1 VRVVEAWLLYD
12 GYAFED
18 ARYVIIRVNDF
29 RFILRGNMSHQIAKR
44 WFSVDEYYRMAEAGI
59 LREDDRVE
67 LIEGEIVEM
76 SPIGSRHASCVRRL
90 NELLFRDI
98 GQAAIIS
105 VQSPIRIDDYSEPE
119 PDVAVLKRREDFY
132 AEGHPTASD
141 VLLLIEVADTSVEYD
156 RNIKLPLYA
165 KAGISE
171 VWLVNLPQETIE
183 IYRQPLDKTY
193 REVRLVKRGE
203 SLEAEA
209 LSNLMLEAENILG

>member
-1 VRVVEAWLLYD
+1 
-12 GYAFED
+12 
-18 ARYVIIRVNDF
+18 
-29 RFILRGNMSHQIAKR
+29 MSHQIAKR

>member
-1 VRVVEAWLLYD
+1 
-12 GYAFED
+12 
-18 ARYVIIRVNDF
+18 
-29 RFILRGNMSHQIAKR
+29 MSHQIAKR

-76 SPIGSRHASCVRRL
+76 SPIGSRHAACVGRL
-90 NELLFRDI
+90 TEIL
-98 GQAAIIS
+98 GQLAAGKAILW
-105 VQSPIRIDDYSEPE
+105 VQNPVLIDEYSEPL
-119 PDVAVLKRREDFY
+119 PDVALLKRREDFY

-209 LSNLMLEAENILG
+209 LSNLMLEADSVLG